1 MFLVVCTQR
10 ATAMLRAQSVVSPPN
25 IVANLAEV
33 SVIQQRFGHEN
44 QQPDDAINPRSSEIS

>member
-1 MFLVVCTQR
+1 
-10 ATAMLRAQSVVSPPN
+10 MLRAQSVVSPPN